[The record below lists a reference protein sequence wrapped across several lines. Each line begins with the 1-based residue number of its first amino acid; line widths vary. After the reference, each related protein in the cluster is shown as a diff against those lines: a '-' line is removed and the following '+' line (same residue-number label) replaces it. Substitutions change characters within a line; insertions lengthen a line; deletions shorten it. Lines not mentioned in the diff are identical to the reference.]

1 MADNISICN
10 TKRLKTVLTVTEWDV
25 SWCLCVISRS
35 VTDGGG
41 ITLLLLQ
48 IETKAGP
55 VPVILAERG
64 FPDIRGWMI
73 SHFGLEA
80 TPKVGDYPSSIL
92 PGKSDLLSGK
102 PDPDPYI
109 GANESL
115 SK

>member
-1 MADNISICN
+1 M
-10 TKRLKTVLTVTEWDV
+10 
-25 SWCLCVISRS
+25 
-35 VTDGGG
+35 
-41 ITLLLLQ
+41 LQ

-92 PGKSDLLSGK
+92 PGKSNLLSGK
-102 PDPDPYI
+102 PDLDLYI
-109 GANESL
+109 GPNESL

>member
-1 MADNISICN
+1 
-10 TKRLKTVLTVTEWDV
+10 
-25 SWCLCVISRS
+25 
-35 VTDGGG
+35 
-41 ITLLLLQ
+41 
-48 IETKAGP
+48 
-55 VPVILAERG
+55 
-64 FPDIRGWMI
+64 MI

-102 PDPDPYI
+102 PDLDLYI